1 MVCVIFAS
9 HARSFAI
16 SVTSAVEKNLIAFC
30 GGFPRGLNRRDEIS
44 IGTSCGW
51 HPSTQAA
58 CSTVS
63 RAGRLPSNAR
73 NCCCSSFSLCENCCT
88 YMTKP
93 PKAAKPAATMSAMDA
108 IYHRRAVRHYAP
120 QTIDQAVIR
129 ALLDAAVHA
138 PTAMHEEP
146 WSFAVIQDKNLLN
159 RLSDSAKERVRS
171 DAQGSDSP
179 HAKHS
184 LDLVN
189 EPEFNVFYNAGTL
202 IVIYGKFQGPFVVA
216 DCWLAAENLMLAACA
231 TGLGTCVIGFA
242 VSALNTPEWKAELK
256 IPAEMAAIAPIIVG
270 VPDGETPPVPR
281 KPPEIVA
288 WK

>member
-1 MVCVIFAS
+1 MI
-9 HARSFAI
+9 
-16 SVTSAVEKNLIAFC
+16 
-30 GGFPRGLNRRDEIS
+30 
-44 IGTSCGW
+44 
-51 HPSTQAA
+51 
-58 CSTVS
+58 
-63 RAGRLPSNAR
+63 
-73 NCCCSSFSLCENCCT
+73 
-88 YMTKP
+88 KP
-93 PKAAKPAATMSAMDA
+93 PKAAKPEVPMSAMDA
-108 IYHRRAVRHYAP
+108 IYHRRAVRDYTP
-120 QTIDQAVIR
+120 QTIGQAVIR
-129 ALLDAAVHA
+129 TLLDAAVQA

-171 DAQGSDSP
+171 EAQGSDSP

-189 EPEFNVFYNAGTL
+189 EPDFHVFYNAGTL

-231 TGLGTCVIGFA
+231 KGLGTCVIGFA

-256 IPAEMAAIAPIIVG
+256 IPAEMTAIAPIIVG
-270 VPDGETPPVPR
+270 VPAGETPPVPR
-281 KPPEIVA
+281 KQPEIVI